1 MGKERAIQ
9 CQRVVVKIG
18 TSSLIDAVTGKI
30 KLRTIDRLAFTLAAL
45 NHQGYEVVL
54 VSSGAIGVGMNQR
67 HLTKRPSAI
76 AEQQALAA
84 VGQCELMR
92 LYSQRFNDYDAQIG
106 QLLLTHD
113 VFDYPLSRAHVLDT
127 IDALLANQ
135 VIPVINENDS
145 VAVDELDHRTTFGDN
160 DQLSAL
166 VANQI
171 GAELL
176 IVLSDIDGLYD
187 KNPHQYPDADR
198 LTTVHHLS
206 SDILQSAA
214 GSGSRLGT
222 GGMVTKLKAAAMM
235 MKANHQ
241 MVLASGADPRI
252 ISHIL
257 AGEAVGTWF
266 IKKEHTEKEH
276 MAQ

>member
-1 MGKERAIQ
+1 MTEKRPLTCRRI
-9 CQRVVVKIG
+9 VVKIG
-18 TSSLIDAVTGKI
+18 TSSLIDAATGQI

-45 NHQGYEVVL
+45 NHQGCDMVL
-54 VSSGAIGVGMNQR
+54 VTSGAIGVGLTQQR
-67 HLTKRPSAI
+67 LTERPSSI

-113 VFDYPLSRAHVLDT
+113 VFDYPVSRTHVMDT
-127 IDALLANQ
+127 IDALLAHRI
-135 VIPVINENDS
+135 IPVINENDS

-166 VANQI
+166 VATQI
-171 GAELL
+171 GADLL

-187 KNPHQYPDADR
+187 QDPRRHADARR

-206 SDILQSAA
+206 EDILAGAA

-222 GGMVTKLKAAAMM
+222 GGMVTKLKAAGRMM
-235 MKANHQ
+235 QAGAQ

-252 ISHIL
+252 ISHII
-257 AGEAVGTWF
+257 AGENVGTWF
-266 IKKEHTEKEH
+266 VQKAEVE
-276 MAQ
+276 QS